1 MSGSYF
7 SDPLAFL
14 VNTLFGLYILAVM
27 LRFLLQAVRAN
38 FYNPLCQFLVKI
50 THPPLQPLR
59 RVVPSVGSYDMA
71 SVVLMV
77 VLQFIALWLAFR
89 IQGQGAPAG
98 MLLVITLY
106 ELVNLLLNVYLFAI
120 LIRVV
125 ISWINPGAH
134 HPVLELIDAIT
145 RPVIRPVQRMLPSTG
160 GLDFSPMVV
169 LIGIFFIKMLIQPIF
184 MDLARAAA

>member
-7 SDPLAFL
+7 SDPMAFL

-38 FYNPLCQFLVKI
+38 FYNPLSQFLVKI
-50 THPPLQPLR
+50 THPPLQYLR
-59 RVVPSVGSYDMA
+59 RVVPSAGRYDMA

-77 VLQFIALWLAFR
+77 LLQLIALWLAFR
-89 IQGQGAPAG
+89 IQGQAAPVAT
-98 MLLVITLY
+98 LLVLTAY
-106 ELVNLLLNVYLFAI
+106 ELVNLLLNVYLFTI
-120 LIRVV
+120 IIRVV

-134 HPVLELIDAIT
+134 HPALELIDAIT
-145 RPVIRPVQRMLPSTG
+145 RPVMQPVQRMLPSAG
-160 GLDFSPMVV
+160 GLDFSPMLV